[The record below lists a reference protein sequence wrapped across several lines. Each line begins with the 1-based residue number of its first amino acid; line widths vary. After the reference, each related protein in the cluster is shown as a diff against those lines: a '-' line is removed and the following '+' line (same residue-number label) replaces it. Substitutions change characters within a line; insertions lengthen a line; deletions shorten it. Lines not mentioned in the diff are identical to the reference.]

1 MGNPLA
7 CAADRPEV
15 PAVPMIIIKIGIFL
29 FILFWLGLGGM
40 MLVKWNSLFGA
51 NPDDPSESPG
61 SRTLSIAHIGAVWIG
76 GLALAIYF
84 LI

>member
-1 MGNPLA
+1 
-7 CAADRPEV
+7 
-15 PAVPMIIIKIGIFL
+15 MIVIKIGICL
-29 FILFWLGLGGM
+29 FILIWLGLGGM
-40 MLVKWNSLFGA
+40 MLVKWNSFFGA

-61 SRTLSIAHIGAVWIG
+61 SRTLSIAHIGAVWVG

>member
-1 MGNPLA
+1 
-7 CAADRPEV
+7 
-15 PAVPMIIIKIGIFL
+15 MIVIKLCICL
-29 FILFWLGLGGM
+29 FTLFWLGLGGM

-61 SRTLSIAHIGAVWIG
+61 SRTLSIAHIGAVWVG
-76 GLALAIYF
+76 GLALAVYF